1 MVSLRYGGLAARAF
15 HSISSLQGLQAA
27 NDAYT
32 DRSLAAAKALQG
44 WYDAPSGLWST
55 TGWWNSANCLTVLT
69 DWASHAGA
77 ATAQTLNVAG
87 IISNTFTNAQRVVVT
102 AQKTL
107 SASGMTTSSYQIEQ
121 AADSKRGFSEF
132 LNDYYDDE
140 GWWALALIRSWDV
153 TKQQAYLNAAERIFA
168 DMQAGTDSKCGGG
181 IWWSKEKAYKN
192 AIANE
197 LYLTVAASLANR
209 IPGKKQQYTQ
219 IAKDEW
225 TWFKSSGML
234 NKDHLINDGLRIN
247 ADGTCVNNGMN
258 TWSYNQGVI
267 LGGLVELAK
276 ATGDAA
282 YLLEAVIIARAAI
295 TLLSDANGVI
305 REVDKCEPNCGA
317 DGAQFKGVFV
327 RNLGYLHAAAP
338 QDVFKNTILKNADS
352 IWVSDRNA
360 KDQLGIKWTGPPE
373 LGGGPNAATHSSA
386 MDVIVAALVA
396 K

>member
-1 MVSLRYGGLAARAF
+1 MVSFWYGGLAARAF
-15 HSISSLQGLQAA
+15 QSISSLQGLQAA

-55 TGWWNSANCLTVLT
+55 TGWWNSANCLTVLA
-69 DWASHAGA
+69 DWASLAGA
-77 ATAQTLNVAG
+77 ATAQTINVAG

-107 SASGMTTSSYQIEQ
+107 SATGLITSSYQLAQ
-121 AADSKRGFSEF
+121 AAEKRGFSEF

-153 TKQQAYLNAAERIFA
+153 TRQQAYLDAAERIFA
-168 DMQAGTDSKCGGG
+168 DMQAGTDGKCGGG

-197 LYLTVAASLANR
+197 LYLSVAASLANR
-209 IPGKKQQYTQ
+209 IPAKKQTYTQ
-219 IAKDEW
+219 IARDEW
-225 TWFKSSGML
+225 TWFKNSGMI
-234 NKDHLINDGLRIN
+234 NQDHLVNDGLRIN
-247 ADGTCVNNGMN
+247 PDGSCVNNGLN
-258 TWSYNQGVI
+258 TWSYNQGVV

-282 YLLEAVIIARAAI
+282 YLVEAVVIAHAAI
-295 TLLSDANGVI
+295 KLLSDADDII

-317 DGAQFKGVFV
+317 DGSQFKGVFV
-327 RNLGYLHAAAP
+327 RNLRYLHAAAP
-338 QDVFKNTILKNADS
+338 QEAFRTAILKNADS
-352 IWVSDRNA
+352 IWVSDRNER
-360 KDQLGIKWTGPPE
+360 DQLGIKWTGPPE

-386 MDVIVAALVA
+386 MDVIVAALGT